1 MNKSGPCVLMICLAV
16 LCCAVGR
23 AQQSPAN
30 RWEAEIRKFE
40 ESDRRNPPAEGAVLF
55 IGSSSVRLWQ
65 SLAEDFPGT
74 KVINR
79 GFGGSE
85 IADSTFYVERIV
97 APYRPEM
104 VVLYAGDNDLANGK
118 TPRQVFEDYKA
129 FVGRVRRKLPA
140 AKIAFISVKPSPARA
155 SLLRSQREA
164 NGLIKEYASRDKRLI
179 YIDVFTPMLGGD
191 GSPRPELFGP
201 DGLHLN
207 EEGYR
212 LWKSV
217 IAPYFSRHLRPTTR

>member
-1 MNKSGPCVLMICLAV
+1 MNKSRLRAVTICLAA
-16 LCCAVGR
+16 LCAAVGR
-23 AQQSPAN
+23 AQQPPAN
-30 RWEAEIRKFE
+30 RWEEEIRKFE

-55 IGSSSVRLWQ
+55 VGSSSVRLWR
-65 SLAEDFPGT
+65 SLAEDFPGI
-74 KVINR
+74 KIINR

-97 APYRPEM
+97 APYRPKM
-104 VVLYAGDNDLANGK
+104 VILYAGDNDLANGK

-140 AKIAFISVKPSPARA
+140 AEIAFISIKPSPARA

-164 NGLIKEYASRDKRLI
+164 NGLIKDYASRGIGLI
-179 YIDVFTPMLGGD
+179 FIDVFTPMLGGD
-191 GSPRPELFGP
+191 GRPRPELFGP

-207 EEGYR
+207 GEGYR
-212 LWKSV
+212 LWKSL
-217 IAPYFSRHLRPTTR
+217 IAPHLG

>member
-1 MNKSGPCVLMICLAV
+1 MNKSRPWVLMICLAA
-16 LCCAVGR
+16 LSSAAGL
-23 AQQSPAN
+23 AQQSPTN
-30 RWEAEIRKFE
+30 RWEAEIRNFE

-55 IGSSSVRLWQ
+55 VGSSSIRLWE
-65 SLAEDFPGT
+65 SLAEDFPGV

-85 IADSTFYVERIV
+85 IADSTFYAERIV
-97 APYRPEM
+97 TPYRPKM

-118 TPRQVFEDYKA
+118 TPRQVFEDYKK
-129 FVGRVRRKLPA
+129 FVSRVHRKLPA
-140 AKIAFISVKPSPARA
+140 AKIAFIAIKPSPARA
-155 SLLRSQREA
+155 SLLQSQKDA
-164 NGLIKEYASRDKRLI
+164 NALIKEYASRDKRLI

-201 DGLHLN
+201 DKLHMN
-207 EEGYR
+207 REGYS

-217 IAPYFSRHLRPTTR
+217 ISPYIR

>member
-1 MNKSGPCVLMICLAV
+1 MNKSRPWVVMICLAV
-16 LCCAVGR
+16 LCSAVSR
-23 AQQSPAN
+23 AQQDTAN

-40 ESDRRNPPAEGAVLF
+40 ESDRRNPPAVGAVLL
-55 IGSSSVRLWQ
+55 IGSSSIRLWQ

-97 APYRPEM
+97 TPYRPQM
-104 VVLYAGDNDLANGK
+104 VLLYAGDNDLANGK

-129 FVGRVRRKLPA
+129 FVSRVRLKLPA
-140 AKIAFISVKPSPARA
+140 ARIAFISIKPSPARA
-155 SLLRSQREA
+155 SLLRSQIEA
-164 NGLIKEYASRDKRLI
+164 NALIKEYASRDKRLI

-207 EEGYR
+207 KEGYR
-212 LWKSV
+212 LWKTL
-217 IAPYFSRHLRPTTR
+217 IAPYFS